1 MHLNIDFFK
10 IANKKV
16 AEKGLI
22 LISEPFLI
30 DTYFK
35 RTVVYLTEHTEE
47 GSIGFV
53 LNKPID
59 LKVHDVIQDFPD
71 IDANISIGGP
81 VNTNTIHYLHTLGDK
96 IPYSVKINDNIYWGG
111 DFEKIRELISIGIVT
126 KENIRFFLGYSGW
139 GEKQLNTELA
149 ENSWLIAEI
158 NPSMVMKIE
167 HTGFWNEILEKMGNK
182 YQVWANFPQ
191 NPGLN

>member
-1 MHLNIDFFK
+1 MNLNIDFFK
-10 IANKKV
+10 ISNKKV

-22 LISEPFLI
+22 LISEPFLV

-35 RTVVYLTEHTEE
+35 RTVVYLTEHTDE
-47 GSIGFV
+47 GSVGFV

-96 IPYSVKINDNIYWGG
+96 IPYSVKIKDNIYWGG
-111 DFEKIRELISIGIVT
+111 DFEKIRELINVGIVT

-139 GEKQLNTELA
+139 GEKQLNNELA

-158 NPSMVMKIE
+158 NPSLVMKIE
-167 HTGFWNEILEKMGNK
+167 QSGFWNEILEKMGNK